1 MYRLDDKGSYALL
14 VAYVDDILYVSSS
27 TSLGDRIET
36 ELKKSLDLTISTKAA
51 VAINIPKTL
60 PKAATLGIFSF
71 VKALLA
77 ARKTGAATLFVPL
90 NAVYLT
96 KDLLQYGADKFDRI
110 MKYHLIENN
119 KYRIEDLKAMTED
132 TRLPTME
139 GSSVKIFS
147 KKNATVVMLQ
157 GRVFLPSVVVVPNV
171 YIGSKMAVHLISH
184 HLLPMSFTP

>member
-1 MYRLDDKGSYALL
+1 MARFTAVSAAVLVLCLLSASISPCVEGRRNADALEEWN
-14 VAYVDDILYVSSS
+14 VM
-27 TSLGDRIET
+27 
-36 ELKKSLDLTISTKAA
+36 AA

-90 NAVYLT
+90 NAFLLT
-96 KDLLQYGADKFDRI
+96 KDLLKYGADKFDRI
-110 MKYHLIENN
+110 MKYHLIQKNE
-119 KYRIEDLKAMTED
+119 YRIEDLKAMPED

-139 GSSVKIFS
+139 GSSLKIFS

-171 YIGSKMAVHLISH
+171 YVGTKMAVHLISH
-184 HLLPMSFTP
+184 HLIPTSFSP

>member
-1 MYRLDDKGSYALL
+1 MARFAAPIAALL
-14 VAYVDDILYVSSS
+14 V
-27 TSLGDRIET
+27 LGVLSASIYPCVEGKRNADVLE
-36 ELKKSLDLTISTKAA
+36 EWNVQAA